1 MSRKP
6 RPPGGAHAAQPG
18 EHVPVSRSAKR
29 KSFYKSEVEREAFRQ
44 GMTVEEYGVY
54 KGSVGSSV
62 QPVNSAGGLLAISLV
77 LSGMYAGLLT
87 LFVIHWIQA
96 GPQEA
101 LKNTVPMLLVGIFIP
116 WSWVYFAREH
126 RAEKLRKARGITLI
140 RPE

>member
-1 MSRKP
+1 MSRKT
-6 RPPGGAHAAQPG
+6 RSPGGAHAAPPG
-18 EHVPVSRSAKR
+18 EHAAVSRNVKR
-29 KSFYKSEVEREAFRQ
+29 SGFYKSEVEREAFRQ

-54 KGSVGSSV
+54 KGSAGSSV
-62 QPVNSAGGLLAISLV
+62 KPVNSAGGLLAISLV

-116 WSWVYFAREH
+116 WSWVYYARE
-126 RAEKLRKARGITLI
+126 RKAERLRKDRGITLI

>member
-6 RPPGGAHAAQPG
+6 PKPEGAHAAQPG
-18 EHVPVSRSAKR
+18 DAIYCSDRERR
-29 KSFYKSEVEREAFRQ
+29 KGFYKSEVEREAFRQ
-44 GMTVEEYGVY
+44 GLTVEEYGVC

-62 QPVNSAGGLLAISLV
+62 KPVNSAGGLLAISL
-77 LSGMYAGLLT
+77 LLT
-87 LFVIHWIQA
+87 AINGAVWVMFIIHWVQA

-101 LKNTVPMLLVGIFIP
+101 LKNTVPLLLAGMFVP

-126 RAEKLRKARGITLI
+126 KAEKLRKARGITLI